1 MSKITGG
8 NKKTPVWHLVR
19 QRKINGEVVILDR
32 DYLLK
37 NVVPTLTATQ
47 AAGSIYEYFENEL
60 QLTIAYAQK
69 EITVEEV
76 TPEIEEMMD
85 LHGDRCVVVV
95 RGLVHLEDTRCFEYT
110 ESIHRLD
117 KFRFVEFARRRKV

>member
-1 MSKITGG
+1 M
-8 NKKTPVWHLVR
+8 
-19 QRKINGEVVILDR
+19 
-32 DYLLK
+32 
-37 NVVPTLTATQ
+37 
-47 AAGSIYEYFENEL
+47 

-117 KFRFVEFARRRKV
+117 KFRFVEFARRRKVQAIITMSRMFASDTFVVMIKRKRRRF